1 MYLHLVIT
9 SKNFVIFYLTDY
21 VLFIDFISMFTPFYL
36 EGLNVLFNGVLVSIL
51 YLIFTSLY
59 FFGLFGL
66 LFNLKNL
73 LISLLMVE
81 LTYFGI
87 VGYALS
93 LAITSSLFYGYII
106 ALLVI
111 LIAAAESVV
120 GLGLVIIVSR
130 YQQSITFDGLVC
142 LAA

>member
-1 MYLHLVIT
+1 MSLHLIMMFKT
-9 SKNFVIFYLTDY
+9 SLFFYFTGY
-21 VLFIDFISMFTPFYL
+21 VLFIDFISLFTPVYL
-36 EGLNVLFNGVLVSIL
+36 EGLPIFLNGVLVSIL

-87 VGYALS
+87 IGYALS
-93 LAITSSLFYGYII
+93 LAITFSLFYGYII

-142 LAA
+142 LAV